1 MIKFLSGFAIILV
14 AIIAFM
20 FLGYDENAE
29 PAAMPWDIIIMP
41 DGNPSVFGIH
51 LGTTTYRET
60 QENFHEYGKTAIFTE
75 SDKPSSVEA
84 FFSSVHLGGLDA
96 KVVLNLAVDEQAIL
110 GMLDRA
116 LESKIQPSGARR
128 YELSNEDNRQLIDE
142 KVISLTYIPSLR
154 LTKEMVAFRFGKP
167 DMIEQDSDSQS
178 ILWLYPKLGLNVTFK
193 EGEKPLLQ
201 YQTITL

>member
-1 MIKFLSGFAIILV
+1 
-14 AIIAFM
+14 
-20 FLGYDENAE
+20 
-29 PAAMPWDIIIMP
+29 
-41 DGNPSVFGIH
+41 
-51 LGTTTYRET
+51 
-60 QENFHEYGKTAIFTE
+60 
-75 SDKPSSVEA
+75 
-84 FFSSVHLGGLDA
+84 
-96 KVVLNLAVDEQAIL
+96 
-110 GMLDRA
+110 MLDRA

-154 LTKEMVAFRFGKP
+154 LTKEMVVFRFGKP
-167 DMIEQDSDSQS
+167 DMIQQDSESQS